1 MSVADVLNNRR
12 TIRKYS
18 DKVVDDELLTK
29 LLTMAGRTSTCGNMQ
44 LYSVVVTRDADVKA
58 KLAPA
63 HFAQP
68 ACTGAP
74 VLLTFCADYH
84 RFDKWCEQNKAVPGY
99 NNIESLLSAAVDTIA
114 LAQSFSLLA
123 EEQGLGIC
131 YLGTTTYNP
140 KPIAEA
146 LDLPEMVVPLV
157 TLSLGYPDESPAL
170 VDRISSDG
178 WIHKDT
184 YHDYS
189 AADIDRIYGY
199 KESLPEN
206 VEFLKINKKQTLA
219 QIFTDIRY
227 TKKNGDFF
235 SKAFIDFLKEQGFL
249 AK

>member
-44 LYSVVVTRDADVKA
+44 LYSVVVTHDADVKA
-58 KLAPA
+58 KLVLLILPSLPA
-63 HFAQP
+63 Q
-68 ACTGAP
+68 GS

-99 NNIESLLSAAVDTIA
+99 NNIESLSARLSIPS
-114 LAQSFSLLA
+114 LWPQSFSLLA

-206 VEFLKINKKQTLA
+206 VEFLKINKNRPWP

-227 TKKNGDFF
+227 TKKDGDFF